1 MLLSVSNLSK
11 AFSEKVVL
19 KNASFHINE
28 TDKAAITG
36 INGAGKST
44 LLRMIIGEI
53 SPDEGTVV
61 FSHDA
66 TYGYLSQQHTVNGTR
81 TLWEEVATV
90 KQDIFDMRDQLRSME
105 DRMPLVS
112 GQELSR
118 LMEQYHTLT
127 HRYELCNG
135 YACESEITGVLCGL
149 SFSEADF
156 HKPVAQFSGGQKTR
170 IALAKILLQ
179 KPDLILLD
187 EPTNHL
193 DIPSIQFLE
202 NFIRN
207 FKGAVLLI
215 SHERYFLD
223 RTMTKIIEIDNHEVT
238 VYTGNYTEYA
248 AKRQQVRIA
257 RWNAYA
263 NQQRVIR
270 HQEEVIEKLRSFH
283 REKSIRRAESREKM
297 LAKMEVLEKPVEI
310 SHQMKLNLTPHIL
323 SGNDVLSVRG
333 LTKSYGS
340 HSLFQ
345 DADIE
350 IKRGEHVALIGDN
363 GTGKTTL
370 FKIINEL
377 VTADAGTIRLG
388 TNVVIGYYDQEHQVL
403 TEDNTLFEEIS
414 DAYPD
419 LSNTEIRNILA
430 AFLFTN
436 DDVFKRVSELSGGE
450 QGRLCLAKLMLSE
463 CNFLMLDEPT
473 NHLDMDSKEIL
484 EHALNQYRGTCFYIS
499 HDRYFVNRTASRIL
513 ELSDGTFREYLG
525 NYDYYLEKKQER
537 LNAPAGNPTEGSA
550 GAGKENSVSASEHAP
565 MSEGARDWKASKE
578 EQARLRKL
586 ENEVKK
592 TEARIEELEAEN
604 KSLLAEMSRPE
615 IATNSV
621 ELQKLAALH
630 ERNEAELN
638 ALYEKWEQL
647 Q

>member
-11 AFSEKVVL
+11 AFSEKVIL

-112 GQELSR
+112 GPELSR

-215 SHERYFLD
+215 SHDRYFLD

-248 AKRQQVRIA
+248 AKREQVRIA

-537 LNAPAGNPTEGSA
+537 LNALAGNPTEGSA
-550 GAGKENSVSASEHAP
+550 GAGKKNSVSASEHAP